1 MTMTTAPLASIAS
14 GFHITDD
21 QYKAIVEGFKAECNV
36 GLNTPLA
43 SSDQPTIMI
52 PSYVTRMP
60 KGDETGTFLSLDLGG
75 SNLRVSAVELL
86 GQGQVQ
92 VAEVKRIVT
101 DELRTGAID
110 SFFDWMADAV
120 HELLLQQHMTELS
133 ATEPLAMGVC
143 WSFPVE

>member
-1 MTMTTAPLASIAS
+1 MTTTTLASIANE
-14 GFHITDD
+14 FHITDD
-21 QYKAIVEGFKAECNV
+21 QYKAIVEGFKAECHI

-43 SSDQPTIMI
+43 SSDDQPTIMI

-101 DELRTGAID
+101 DDLRTGAID

-120 HELLLQQHMTELS
+120 HELLSQQHMTQIS
-133 ATEPLAMGVC
+133 SNDPLAMGVC